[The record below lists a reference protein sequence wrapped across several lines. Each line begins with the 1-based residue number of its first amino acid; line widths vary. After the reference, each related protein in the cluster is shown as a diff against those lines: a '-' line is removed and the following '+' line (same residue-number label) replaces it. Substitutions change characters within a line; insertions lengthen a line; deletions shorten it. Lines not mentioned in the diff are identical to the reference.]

1 MEMNRCDIFYYRG
14 CDVVSKYMCM
24 CIEKFKYLLK
34 FWVNIV
40 VD

>member
-14 CDVVSKYMCM
+14 CDVVSKYMC
-24 CIEKFKYLLK
+24 IEKFKYLLK